1 MITFHQP
8 LSCSR
13 AVATL
18 CIQQLRFKMAAAA
31 RGFDMAL
38 MRGTGFRIL
47 IVCAFLAV
55 LCAAAIGQS
64 VAPTAPQPSATNSQS
79 ASAFRAESRLVVVDV
94 VVTKHREPV
103 AGLTQSDFE
112 VLEDGKRQ
120 QIQFFEAHVPSA
132 SVQKQ
137 AALPEHQYSNISD
150 ETPSSINIVLFDLLN
165 IPFTDQPYAREQ
177 MVQFLKTL
185 PPGRQV
191 ALFELGTTLRM
202 IAGFRASSDD
212 LLAAAKK
219 VVPHH
224 SPLLDT
230 QSDREDAQDQ
240 IGIARDGSMNQ
251 EFFDR
256 MQDFMA
262 ETTAARDQDR
272 AKITLQ
278 ALKDLTQAVSGFRGR
293 KNVIWLSEEFPVYF
307 GPQMNAADPS
317 ASARNYFEVMHD
329 TAGLLSSAQISIYP
343 IDVRGLI
350 SGLTTASSGGGDR
363 GNERIQPIEDLHLE
377 MDNLARETGGR
388 AYYDTN
394 DLKLAMQRSIE
405 NGSHY
410 YTVAYVPKRQNWDS
424 KYHHIKIQLARRGL
438 DAEYR
443 KGYFANPE
451 KKRPTD
457 QGRAD
462 LISALQPATPQS
474 TMLALKAKVSLP
486 DSDHAKVRIDCVVDG
501 SALAFAPGEGDREIA
516 KLQFETVAWG
526 PDLKVKAN
534 ASHIIELSLP
544 QAKYEQVIHNGL
556 AAHQELQL
564 APGTYNIRVGV
575 LDDGNK
581 KIGTLDIPLQ
591 VGEVKKPSPK

>member
-1 MITFHQP
+1 MRQAGFRVLISCVACLAFLSSAMAQDAGTTAPLSAAANQTQNSPTFH
-8 LSCSR
+8 
-13 AVATL
+13 
-18 CIQQLRFKMAAAA
+18 
-31 RGFDMAL
+31 
-38 MRGTGFRIL
+38 
-47 IVCAFLAV
+47 
-55 LCAAAIGQS
+55 
-64 VAPTAPQPSATNSQS
+64 
-79 ASAFRAESRLVVVDV
+79 AESRIVVVDV

-103 AGLTQSDFE
+103 TGLTQSDFQ

-120 QIQFFEAHVPSA
+120 QIQFFESHIPS
-132 SVQKQ
+132 SSTPREL
-137 AALPEHQYSNISD
+137 ALPENQYSNISD

-165 IPFTDQPYAREQ
+165 TPFVDQPYAREQ

-191 ALFELGTTLRM
+191 ALFELGSTLRM
-202 IAGFRASSDD
+202 LAGFRATSDE
-212 LLAAAKK
+212 LLAAARK
-219 VVPHH
+219 VVPHR
-224 SPLLDT
+224 SALLDT
-230 QSDREDAQDQ
+230 QDSREEAQDQ
-240 IGIARDGSMNQ
+240 LGLARQGSMNQ
-251 EFFDR
+251 EFFDH
-256 MQDFMA
+256 MSDFLA

-278 ALKDLTQAVSGFRGR
+278 ALQDISHAVSGFRGR

-307 GPQMNAADPS
+307 GPQMNASDPS

-363 GNERIQPIEDLHLE
+363 GNTRIRPIEDLHLE
-377 MDNLARETGGR
+377 MDNLARENGGR

-405 NGSHY
+405 NGSRY
-410 YTVAYVPKRQNWDS
+410 YTIAYVPQRQNWDS
-424 KYHHIKIQLARRGL
+424 RYHHIKIQLARSGL
-438 DAEYR
+438 DTEYR
-443 KGYFANPE
+443 KGYFAN
-451 KKRPTD
+451 KQTNRPTD
-457 QGRAD
+457 QARAD

-474 TMLALKAKVSLP
+474 TMLALKARVSLP
-486 DSDHAKVRIDCVVDG
+486 DSDHPKVRIDCVVDG
-501 SALAFAPGEGDREIA
+501 SALAFTPIDANRETA
-516 KLQFETVAWG
+516 HLQFETVAWS

-534 ASHIIELSLP
+534 ASHMVELSLP
-544 QAKYEQVIHNGL
+544 QEKYQQVMHNGL

-564 APGTYNIRVGV
+564 APGIYNIRVGV

-591 VGEVKKPSPK
+591 VNAVVKKTSQK

>member
-1 MITFHQP
+1 MRQTGHRILVSCALLAFLSTANSQESLSKEPRVTANQTQSPATFH
-8 LSCSR
+8 
-13 AVATL
+13 
-18 CIQQLRFKMAAAA
+18 
-31 RGFDMAL
+31 
-38 MRGTGFRIL
+38 
-47 IVCAFLAV
+47 
-55 LCAAAIGQS
+55 
-64 VAPTAPQPSATNSQS
+64 
-79 ASAFRAESRLVVVDV
+79 AESRLVVVDV

-103 AGLTQSDFE
+103 TDLKQSDFE

-132 SVQKQ
+132 PVQRQ
-137 AALPEHQYSNISD
+137 TALPEHQYSNISD

-165 IPFTDQPYAREQ
+165 TPFVDQPYAREQ

-191 ALFELGTTLRM
+191 ALFELGSSLRM
-202 IAGFRASSDD
+202 LAGFRATSDE

-219 VVPHH
+219 VVPHR
-224 SPLLDT
+224 SALLDT
-230 QSDREDAQDQ
+230 QESREEAQDQ
-240 IGIARDGSMNQ
+240 LALARDGSMNQ

-256 MQDFMA
+256 MSDFLA

-278 ALKDLTQAVSGFRGR
+278 ALNDISHAVSGFRGR

-307 GPQMNAADPS
+307 GPQMNASDPS

-350 SGLTTASSGGGDR
+350 TGLTTANSGGRDR
-363 GNERIQPIEDLHLE
+363 GNERIRPIEDLHLE

-405 NGSHY
+405 NGSRY
-410 YTVAYVPKRQNWDS
+410 YTIAYVPKRENWDS
-424 KYHHIKIQLARRGL
+424 KYHHIKIQLARSGL

-443 KGYFANPE
+443 KGYFTKKTE
-451 KKRPTD
+451 KDRPID
-457 QGRAD
+457 QARAD

-474 TMLALKAKVSLP
+474 TMLSLKAKVSLP
-486 DSDHAKVRIDCVVDG
+486 DSNHPKVRIDCIVDG
-501 SALAFAPGEGDREIA
+501 SALAFTPGDGNREMA
-516 KLQFETVAWG
+516 KLQFETVAWS

-534 ASHIIELSLP
+534 ASHIVELSLP
-544 QAKYEQVIHNGL
+544 QEKYQQVIHNGL

-564 APGTYNIRVGV
+564 APGMYNIRVGV

-591 VGEVKKPSPK
+591 VSDGKRPSPK

>member
-1 MITFHQP
+1 
-8 LSCSR
+8 
-13 AVATL
+13 
-18 CIQQLRFKMAAAA
+18 
-31 RGFDMAL
+31 
-38 MRGTGFRIL
+38 
-47 IVCAFLAV
+47 
-55 LCAAAIGQS
+55 
-64 VAPTAPQPSATNSQS
+64 
-79 ASAFRAESRLVVVDV
+79 
-94 VVTKHREPV
+94 
-103 AGLTQSDFE
+103 
-112 VLEDGKRQ
+112 
-120 QIQFFEAHVPSA
+120 
-132 SVQKQ
+132 
-137 AALPEHQYSNISD
+137 
-150 ETPSSINIVLFDLLN
+150 
-165 IPFTDQPYAREQ
+165 

-191 ALFELGTTLRM
+191 ALFELGNTLRM
-202 IAGFRASSDD
+202 LAGFRATSDE
-212 LLAAAKK
+212 LLAAAKR
-219 VVPHH
+219 VVPH
-224 SPLLDT
+224 SSALLDT
-230 QSDREDAQDQ
+230 QESREEAQDQ
-240 IGIARDGSMNQ
+240 LGLAREGSMNQ

-256 MQDFMA
+256 MADFLA

-272 AKITLQ
+272 AKITLK
-278 ALKDLTQAVSGFRGR
+278 ALNDISQAVSGFRGR

-307 GPQMNAADPS
+307 GPQMNASDPS

-363 GNERIQPIEDLHLE
+363 GNKRIRPIEDLHLE

-410 YTVAYVPKRQNWDS
+410 YTIAYVPQRQNWDS
-424 KYHHIKIQLARRGL
+424 RYHHIKIQLAPSGV

-443 KGYFANPE
+443 KGYFANPQ
-451 KKRPTD
+451 TD
-457 QGRAD
+457 HPVDQARAD

-474 TMLALKAKVSLP
+474 TMLSLKAKVSLP
-486 DSDHAKVRIDCVVDG
+486 DSDHPKVRIDCIVDG
-501 SALAFAPGEGDREIA
+501 SALAFTAGDGNRETA
-516 KLQFETVAWG
+516 HLQFETVAWS

-534 ASHIIELSLP
+534 ASHIVELSLP
-544 QAKYEQVIHNGL
+544 QEKYQQVVHNGL

-564 APGTYNIRVGV
+564 APGIYNIRVGV

-591 VGEVKKPSPK
+591 VNEVKKTSQK

>member
-1 MITFHQP
+1 MRQAGFRVLISCVACLAFLSSAMAQDAGTTAP
-8 LSCSR
+8 LS
-13 AVATL
+13 
-18 CIQQLRFKMAAAA
+18 AAANQ
-31 RGFDMAL
+31 
-38 MRGTGFRIL
+38 T
-47 IVCAFLAV
+47 
-55 LCAAAIGQS
+55 QNS
-64 VAPTAPQPSATNSQS
+64 PT
-79 ASAFRAESRLVVVDV
+79 FRAESRLVVVDV

-103 AGLTQSDFE
+103 TGLTQSDFQ

-120 QIQFFEAHVPSA
+120 QIQFFEAHVPST
-132 SVQKQ
+132 STQKE
-137 AALPEHQYSNISD
+137 ALPEHQYSNFTD
-150 ETPSSINIVLFDLLN
+150 ETASSINIVLFDLLN
-165 IPFTDQPYAREQ
+165 TPLIDQPYAREQ

-191 ALFELGTTLRM
+191 ALFELGSTLRM
-202 IAGFRASSDD
+202 LAGFRATSDD
-212 LLAAAKK
+212 LLAAAKR
-219 VVPHH
+219 VVPHR
-224 SPLLDT
+224 SALLDT
-230 QSDREDAQDQ
+230 QESREEALDQ
-240 IGIARDGSMNQ
+240 LGLAREGSRNQ

-256 MQDFMA
+256 MSDFLA

-278 ALKDLTQAVSGFRGR
+278 ALKDISHAVSGFRGR

-307 GPQMNAADPS
+307 GPQMNASDPS
-317 ASARNYFEVMHD
+317 PSARNYFEVMHD

-363 GNERIQPIEDLHLE
+363 GNQRIRPIEDLHLE
-377 MDNLARETGGR
+377 MDNVARETGGR

-410 YTVAYVPKRQNWDS
+410 YTIAFVPQRQNWDS
-424 KYHHIKIQLARRGL
+424 RYHHIKIQLARSGL
-438 DAEYR
+438 DTEYR
-443 KGYFANPE
+443 KGYFAN
-451 KKRPTD
+451 KQTNRPTD
-457 QGRAD
+457 QARAD

-486 DSDHAKVRIDCVVDG
+486 DSDHPKVRIDCVVDG
-501 SALAFAPGEGDREIA
+501 SALAFTPIDGNRETA
-516 KLQFETVAWG
+516 HLQFETVAWS

-534 ASHIIELSLP
+534 ASHIVELSLP
-544 QAKYEQVIHNGL
+544 QEKYQQVMHNGL

-564 APGTYNIRVGV
+564 APGIYNIRVGV

-591 VGEVKKPSPK
+591 VNAVVKKTSQK

>member
-1 MITFHQP
+1 MRDRVSSFLISFSCLIFI
-8 LSCSR
+8 LSCAFGQTASPPEQSLNS
-13 AVATL
+13 AQTT
-18 CIQQLRFKMAAAA
+18 
-31 RGFDMAL
+31 
-38 MRGTGFRIL
+38 TGKTPPIFH
-47 IVCAFLAV
+47 
-55 LCAAAIGQS
+55 S
-64 VAPTAPQPSATNSQS
+64 
-79 ASAFRAESRLVVVDV
+79 ESRLVVVDV

-103 AGLTQSDFE
+103 TDLTQSDFQ

-120 QIQFFEAHVPSA
+120 QIQFFEAHTPST
-132 SVQKQ
+132 STERQ

-165 IPFTDQPYAREQ
+165 TPLTDQPYAREQ

-191 ALFELGTTLRM
+191 ALFELGGTLRM
-202 IAGFRASSDD
+202 LAGFRATSDE

-219 VVPHH
+219 VVPHR
-224 SPLLDT
+224 SALLDT
-230 QSDREDAQDQ
+230 QDSREEAQDQ
-240 IGIARDGSMNQ
+240 LGLAREGSMNQ

-256 MQDFMA
+256 MADFLA

-278 ALKDLTQAVSGFRGR
+278 ALKDITRAVSGFRGR
-293 KNVIWLSEEFPVYF
+293 KNLVWLSEEFPVYF
-307 GPQMNAADPS
+307 GPQINASDPS

-350 SGLTTASSGGGDR
+350 TGLTTASSGGGDR
-363 GNERIQPIEDLHLE
+363 SNERIRPIEDLHLE

-410 YTVAYVPKRQNWDS
+410 YTIAYVPQRRNWDS
-424 KYHHIKIQLARRGL
+424 KYHHIKIQLARSGL

-443 KGYFANPE
+443 KGYFANPQ
-451 KKRPTD
+451 KDRPTD

-474 TMLALKAKVSLP
+474 TMLSLKAKVSLP
-486 DSDHAKVRIDCVVDG
+486 DSNHPKVRIDCIVDG
-501 SALAFAPGEGDREIA
+501 SALAFAPGDGNRETA
-516 KLQFETVAWG
+516 HLQFETVAWS

-534 ASHIIELSLP
+534 ASHIVELSLP
-544 QAKYEQVIHNGL
+544 QEKYEQVVHNGL

-564 APGTYNIRVGV
+564 APGIYNIRVGV

-581 KIGTLDIPLQ
+581 KIGTLDIPLT
-591 VGEVKKPSPK
+591 VHEAKKTSQK

>member
-1 MITFHQP
+1 MRQAGFRVLISCVFALIFLTAALSQEAGTTTSAAANQTQNSPTFH
-8 LSCSR
+8 
-13 AVATL
+13 
-18 CIQQLRFKMAAAA
+18 
-31 RGFDMAL
+31 
-38 MRGTGFRIL
+38 
-47 IVCAFLAV
+47 
-55 LCAAAIGQS
+55 
-64 VAPTAPQPSATNSQS
+64 
-79 ASAFRAESRLVVVDV
+79 AESRIVVVDV

-103 AGLTQSDFE
+103 TGLTQSDFQ

-120 QIQFFEAHVPSA
+120 QIQFFEAHIPS
-132 SVQKQ
+132 SSTPREP
-137 AALPEHQYSNISD
+137 ALPEHQYSNISD

-165 IPFTDQPYAREQ
+165 TPFVDQPYAREQ

-191 ALFELGTTLRM
+191 ALFELGSTLRM
-202 IAGFRASSDD
+202 LAGFRATSDE
-212 LLAAAKK
+212 LLAAARK
-219 VVPHH
+219 VVPHR
-224 SPLLDT
+224 SALLDT
-230 QSDREDAQDQ
+230 QDSREEAQDQ
-240 IGIARDGSMNQ
+240 LGLARDGSMNQ

-256 MQDFMA
+256 MADFLA

-278 ALKDLTQAVSGFRGR
+278 ALQDISRAVSGFRGR

-307 GPQMNAADPS
+307 GPQMNASDPS

-363 GNERIQPIEDLHLE
+363 GNTRIRPIEDLHLE

-410 YTVAYVPKRQNWDS
+410 YTIAYVPQRQNWDS
-424 KYHHIKIQLARRGL
+424 RYHHIKIQLARSGL
-438 DAEYR
+438 DTEYR
-443 KGYFANPE
+443 KGYFAN
-451 KKRPTD
+451 KQTDRPTD
-457 QGRAD
+457 QASAD

-474 TMLALKAKVSLP
+474 TMLALKARVSLP
-486 DSDHAKVRIDCVVDG
+486 DSDHPKVRIDCVVDG
-501 SALAFAPGEGDREIA
+501 SALAFTPGDGNRETA
-516 KLQFETVAWG
+516 KLQFETVAWS

-534 ASHIIELSLP
+534 ASHIVELSLP
-544 QAKYEQVIHNGL
+544 QEKYEQVIHNGL
-556 AAHQELQL
+556 AAHQELHL
-564 APGTYNIRVGV
+564 APGIYNIRVGV

-581 KIGTLDIPLQ
+581 KIGTLDIPLR
-591 VGEVKKPSPK
+591 VSEVKKTSQK

>member
-1 MITFHQP
+1 MRQAGFRVLISCVACLAFLSSAIAQDAGTTAPLSAAANQTQNSPTFH
-8 LSCSR
+8 
-13 AVATL
+13 
-18 CIQQLRFKMAAAA
+18 
-31 RGFDMAL
+31 
-38 MRGTGFRIL
+38 
-47 IVCAFLAV
+47 
-55 LCAAAIGQS
+55 
-64 VAPTAPQPSATNSQS
+64 
-79 ASAFRAESRLVVVDV
+79 AESRIVVVDV

-103 AGLTQSDFE
+103 TGLTQSDFQ

-120 QIQFFEAHVPSA
+120 QIQFFESHIPS
-132 SVQKQ
+132 SSTPREL
-137 AALPEHQYSNISD
+137 ALPENQYSNISD

-165 IPFTDQPYAREQ
+165 TPFVDQPYAREQ

-191 ALFELGTTLRM
+191 ALFELGSTLRM
-202 IAGFRASSDD
+202 LAGFRATSDE
-212 LLAAAKK
+212 LLAAARK
-219 VVPHH
+219 VVPHR
-224 SPLLDT
+224 SALLDT
-230 QSDREDAQDQ
+230 QDSREEAQDQ
-240 IGIARDGSMNQ
+240 LGLARQGSMNQ
-251 EFFDR
+251 EFFDH
-256 MQDFMA
+256 MSDFLA

-278 ALKDLTQAVSGFRGR
+278 ALQDISHAVSGFRGR

-307 GPQMNAADPS
+307 GPQMNASDPS

-363 GNERIQPIEDLHLE
+363 GNTRIRPIEDLHLE

-410 YTVAYVPKRQNWDS
+410 YTIAYVPQRQNWDS
-424 KYHHIKIQLARRGL
+424 RYHHIKIQLARSGL
-438 DAEYR
+438 DTEYR
-443 KGYFANPE
+443 KGYFAN
-451 KKRPTD
+451 KQTNRPTD
-457 QGRAD
+457 QARAD

-474 TMLALKAKVSLP
+474 TMLALKARVSLP
-486 DSDHAKVRIDCVVDG
+486 DSDHPKVRIDCVVDG
-501 SALAFAPGEGDREIA
+501 SALAFTPGDGNRETA
-516 KLQFETVAWG
+516 KLQFETVAWS

-534 ASHIIELSLP
+534 ASHIVELSLP
-544 QAKYEQVIHNGL
+544 QEKYEQVIHNGL
-556 AAHQELQL
+556 AAHQELHL
-564 APGTYNIRVGV
+564 APGIYNIRVGV

-581 KIGTLDIPLQ
+581 KIGTLDIPLR
-591 VGEVKKPSPK
+591 VSEVKKTSQK